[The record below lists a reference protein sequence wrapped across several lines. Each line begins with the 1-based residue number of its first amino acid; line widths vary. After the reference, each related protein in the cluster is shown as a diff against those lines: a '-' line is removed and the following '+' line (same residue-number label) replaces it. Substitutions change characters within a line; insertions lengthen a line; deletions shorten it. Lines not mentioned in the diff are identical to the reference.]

1 MNPIDDFLFLKH
13 NRVSYDSTTL
23 IQLYYPIMGSDA
35 LAVYEYLVAFFDNG
49 AHTHKFSELLNHLQ
63 FGMKRL
69 EEALVML
76 TALDLLVL
84 YQTRDSYILK
94 IKPALGNE
102 TFLADPVYRRLLE
115 LRIGEIAVSELEV
128 SIPENARDISKTFS
142 DVFNSEIQNQP
153 KPSKTDPT
161 FDLVSFQRLM
171 TRDGLSFS
179 ENEKMDVIGLYAFAD
194 KYKMNWFEVYGL
206 ANETA
211 INRKISLKRMEAKK
225 QQPSQAQVDG
235 DFTNSELVV
244 IQQAKSLSA
253 LDFLKVIKSSRK
265 AVVTKA
271 ERNLLEDLAQMSF
284 LDEVINILVLYTFN
298 KTKSANLSKPYL
310 MTLANDFSYRGIG
323 TAEAAVVALRHS
335 PEIQKKNAAKPIK
348 KSNVPEWSNPNYK
361 NETSQEELA
370 KLEAEKRQLLEK
382 LGKE

>member
-94 IKPALGNE
+94 IKPALGHE

-153 KPSKTDPT
+153 KSSKTDPT

-225 QQPSQAQVDG
+225 QQPSQSQVDG

-284 LDEVINILVLYTFN
+284 LDEVINILMLYTFN

>member
-84 YQTRDSYILK
+84 YQTRDSYLLK

-153 KPSKTDPT
+153 KSSKTDPT

-225 QQPSQAQVDG
+225 QQPSQSQVDG

>member
-115 LRIGEIAVSELEV
+115 LRIGEIAVSELEI
-128 SIPENARDISKTFS
+128 SIPEKARDISKTFS

-153 KPSKTDPT
+153 KSSKTDPT

>member
-323 TAEAAVVALRHS
+323 TAEVAVVALRHS
-335 PEIQKKNAAKPIK
+335 PEIQKKNAAKLIK

>member
-153 KPSKTDPT
+153 KSSKTDPT

-225 QQPSQAQVDG
+225 QQPSQSQVNG

-244 IQQAKSLSA
+244 IQQARSLSA

>member
-128 SIPENARDISKTFS
+128 SIPEKARDISKTFS

-225 QQPSQAQVDG
+225 QQPSQSQGDG

-335 PEIQKKNAAKPIK
+335 PEIQKKNTAKPIK

>member
-84 YQTRDSYILK
+84 YQTRDSYLLK

-153 KPSKTDPT
+153 KSSKTDPT

-225 QQPSQAQVDG
+225 QQPSQSQVNG

>member
-84 YQTRDSYILK
+84 YQTRDSYLLK

-153 KPSKTDPT
+153 KSSKTDPT

-225 QQPSQAQVDG
+225 QQPSQSQVDG

-284 LDEVINILVLYTFN
+284 LDEVINILMLYTFN

-335 PEIQKKNAAKPIK
+335 PEIQKKNTAKPIK

>member
-153 KPSKTDPT
+153 KSSKTDPT

-335 PEIQKKNAAKPIK
+335 PEIQKKNTAKQIK

>member
-225 QQPSQAQVDG
+225 QQPSQSQVNG

-335 PEIQKKNAAKPIK
+335 PEIQKKNAAKQIK

>member
-115 LRIGEIAVSELEV
+115 LRIGEIAVSELEI
-128 SIPENARDISKTFS
+128 SIPEKARDISKTFS

-153 KPSKTDPT
+153 KSSKTGPT

-310 MTLANDFSYRGIG
+310 MTLVNDFSYRGIG

>member
-49 AHTHKFSELLNHLQ
+49 VHTHKFSELLNHLQ

-153 KPSKTDPT
+153 KSSKTDPT

-225 QQPSQAQVDG
+225 QHSSQSQVDG

-244 IQQAKSLSA
+244 IQQAKSLLA

>member
-335 PEIQKKNAAKPIK
+335 PEMQKKNAAKPIK

>member
-128 SIPENARDISKTFS
+128 SIPEKARDISKTFS

-153 KPSKTDPT
+153 KSSKTDPT

-225 QQPSQAQVDG
+225 QQPSQSQVNG

>member
-49 AHTHKFSELLNHLQ
+49 VHTHKFSELLNHLQ

-225 QQPSQAQVDG
+225 QQPSQSQVDG

-335 PEIQKKNAAKPIK
+335 PEMQKKNAAKPIK

>member
-153 KPSKTDPT
+153 KSSKTDPT

-225 QQPSQAQVDG
+225 QQPSQSQVDG

-284 LDEVINILVLYTFN
+284 LDEVINILMLYTFN

-335 PEIQKKNAAKPIK
+335 PEIQKKNTAKPIK

>member
-153 KPSKTDPT
+153 KSSKTDPT

-225 QQPSQAQVDG
+225 QQPSQSQVDG

-244 IQQAKSLSA
+244 IQQAKSLLA

-310 MTLANDFSYRGIG
+310 MTLVNDFSYRGIG

>member
-49 AHTHKFSELLNHLQ
+49 VHTHKFSELLNHLQ

-153 KPSKTDPT
+153 KSSKTDPT

-225 QQPSQAQVDG
+225 QQPSQSQVDG

-244 IQQAKSLSA
+244 IQQAKSLLA

-335 PEIQKKNAAKPIK
+335 PEIQKKNTAKPIK

>member
-153 KPSKTDPT
+153 KSSKTDPT

-194 KYKMNWFEVYGL
+194 MYKMNWFEVYGL

-225 QQPSQAQVDG
+225 RQPSQSQVDG

-244 IQQAKSLSA
+244 IQQARSLSA

-335 PEIQKKNAAKPIK
+335 PEIQKKNAAKQIK

>member
-49 AHTHKFSELLNHLQ
+49 VHTHKFSELLNHLQ

-153 KPSKTDPT
+153 KSSKTDPT

-225 QQPSQAQVDG
+225 QQPSQSQVNG

-335 PEIQKKNAAKPIK
+335 PEIQKKNAAKQIK

>member
-153 KPSKTDPT
+153 KSSKTDPT

-225 QQPSQAQVDG
+225 QQPSQSQVDG

-244 IQQAKSLSA
+244 IQQAKSLLA

>member
-225 QQPSQAQVDG
+225 QQPSQSQIDG

-335 PEIQKKNAAKPIK
+335 PEIQKKNAAKQIK

>member
-49 AHTHKFSELLNHLQ
+49 VHTHKFSELLNHLQ

-153 KPSKTDPT
+153 KSSKTDPT

-225 QQPSQAQVDG
+225 QQPSQSQVNG

>member
-128 SIPENARDISKTFS
+128 SIPEKARDISKTFS

-153 KPSKTDPT
+153 KSSKTDPT

-323 TAEAAVVALRHS
+323 TAGAAVVALRHS

>member
-153 KPSKTDPT
+153 KSSKTDPT

-225 QQPSQAQVDG
+225 QQPSQSQVNG

>member
-128 SIPENARDISKTFS
+128 SIPEKARDISKTFS

-153 KPSKTDPT
+153 KSSKTDPT

-225 QQPSQAQVDG
+225 QHSSQSQVDG

-244 IQQAKSLSA
+244 IQQAKSLLA

>member
-128 SIPENARDISKTFS
+128 SIPERARDISKTFS
-142 DVFNSEIQNQP
+142 DVFDSEIQNQP
-153 KPSKTDPT
+153 KSSKTDPT

-225 QQPSQAQVDG
+225 QHSSQSQVDG

-244 IQQAKSLSA
+244 IQQAKSLLA

>member
-225 QQPSQAQVDG
+225 QQPSQAQGDG

>member
-206 ANETA
+206 ANETS

-225 QQPSQAQVDG
+225 QQPSQSQGDG

-244 IQQAKSLSA
+244 IQQARSLSA

-335 PEIQKKNAAKPIK
+335 PEIQKKNTAKPIK

>member
-153 KPSKTDPT
+153 KSSKTDPT

-225 QQPSQAQVDG
+225 QQPSQSQVDG

>member
-49 AHTHKFSELLNHLQ
+49 VHTHKFSELLNHLQ

-153 KPSKTDPT
+153 KSSKTDPT

-225 QQPSQAQVDG
+225 QQPSQSQVDG

-244 IQQAKSLSA
+244 IQQARSLSA

>member
-49 AHTHKFSELLNHLQ
+49 VHTHKFSELLNHLQ

-153 KPSKTDPT
+153 KSSKTDPT

-194 KYKMNWFEVYGL
+194 MYKMNWFEVYGL

-225 QQPSQAQVDG
+225 RQPSQSQVDG

-244 IQQAKSLSA
+244 IQQARSLSA

>member
-244 IQQAKSLSA
+244 IQQDKSLSA

-335 PEIQKKNAAKPIK
+335 PEMQKKNAAKPIK

>member
-153 KPSKTDPT
+153 KSSKTDPT

-244 IQQAKSLSA
+244 IQQAKSLLA

-348 KSNVPEWSNPNYK
+348 KSNVPEWSNPDYK

>member
-225 QQPSQAQVDG
+225 QHSSQSQVDG

-335 PEIQKKNAAKPIK
+335 PEMQKKNAAKPIK

>member
-153 KPSKTDPT
+153 KSSKTDPT

-194 KYKMNWFEVYGL
+194 MYKMNWFEVYGL

-225 QQPSQAQVDG
+225 RQPSQSQVDG

-244 IQQAKSLSA
+244 IQQARSLSA

>member
-225 QQPSQAQVDG
+225 QQPSQSQGDG

-244 IQQAKSLSA
+244 IQQARSLSA

-335 PEIQKKNAAKPIK
+335 PEIQKKNTAKPIK

>member
-49 AHTHKFSELLNHLQ
+49 VHTHKFSELLNHLQ

-153 KPSKTDPT
+153 KSSKTDPT

-225 QQPSQAQVDG
+225 QQPSQSQVDG